1 MRTASLIAFALLTLL
16 LLGAAPSDQP
26 QTKPPVGPSDQL
38 QFQQQNIQAQ
48 MRELENRM
56 FHLAELTRQTEQDDS
71 ARLLMAV
78 RRAREQLIVEQMK
91 EILEK
96 IGQKDL
102 SKASDDEQQVL
113 VKLEELKKLLM
124 ATDADLQMQ
133 LEQLKKLGEAIK
145 KLDAAIKEEDRQKAA
160 TENLKKLAHA
170 EPQKFKGLQQDQQQ
184 NQKATDAV
192 AGSVKALGQIGSKAV
207 LPL

>member
-1 MRTASLIAFALLTLL
+1 
-16 LLGAAPSDQP
+16 
-26 QTKPPVGPSDQL
+26 
-38 QFQQQNIQAQ
+38 
-48 MRELENRM
+48 
-56 FHLAELTRQTEQDDS
+56 
-71 ARLLMAV
+71 MAV

-91 EILEK
+91 EVLEL
-96 IGQKDL
+96 IGKKDL
-102 SKASDDEQQVL
+102 SKASDGEQQVL

-133 LEQLKKLGEAIK
+133 LEQLKKLQEAIK

-160 TENLKKLAHA
+160 TENLKKLAQA
-170 EPQKFKGLQQDQQQ
+170 EPPKFKGLQQDQQQ

-207 LPL
+207 LPLASASQSMSGAATSLGGSKYSRPIRTS

>member
-1 MRTASLIAFALLTLL
+1 MKLKTLIGLIAIGLLT
-16 LLGAAPSDQP
+16 LGAAPTEQTQP
-26 QTKPPVGPSDQL
+26 KAPVGPSEQL

-56 FHLAELTRQTEQDDS
+56 FHLAELTRQAEADDS

-91 EILEK
+91 DVLDL

-102 SKASDDEQQVL
+102 SKASAGEQQVL

-124 ATDADLQMQ
+124 ATDADLQLQ
-133 LEQLKKLGEAIK
+133 LEQLKKLQEAIK
-145 KLDAAIKEEDRQKAA
+145 KLDEAIKEEQRQHAA
-160 TENLKKLAHA
+160 TDELKKLA
-170 EPQKFKGLQQDQQQ
+170 
-184 NQKATDAV
+184 
-192 AGSVKALGQIGSKAV
+192 
-207 LPL
+207 

>member
-1 MRTASLIAFALLTLL
+1 MTNRYLIGILLIVLFL
-16 LLGAAPSDQP
+16 VAAAPTEQV
-26 QTKPPVGPSDQL
+26 KPKQPVGQPEQL

-102 SKASDDEQQVL
+102 SKASEDEQQVL

-133 LEQLKKLGEAIK
+133 LEQLKKLQEAIK
-145 KLDAAIKEEDRQKAA
+145 KLDEAIKEEQRQRAA
-160 TENLKKLAHA
+160 T
-170 EPQKFKGLQQDQQQ
+170 
-184 NQKATDAV
+184 
-192 AGSVKALGQIGSKAV
+192 
-207 LPL
+207 

>member
-1 MRTASLIAFALLTLL
+1 MRNTNLIGIVLVGLTM
-16 LLGAAPSDQP
+16 LGAAPTEQSAAKQ
-26 QTKPPVGPSDQL
+26 PVGQDQQL

-56 FHLAELTRQTEQDDS
+56 FHLAELTRQTEADDS

-91 EILEK
+91 EILER

-124 ATDADLQMQ
+124 ATDADLQ
-133 LEQLKKLGEAIK
+133 L
-145 KLDAAIKEEDRQKAA
+145 
-160 TENLKKLAHA
+160 
-170 EPQKFKGLQQDQQQ
+170 
-184 NQKATDAV
+184 
-192 AGSVKALGQIGSKAV
+192 
-207 LPL
+207 